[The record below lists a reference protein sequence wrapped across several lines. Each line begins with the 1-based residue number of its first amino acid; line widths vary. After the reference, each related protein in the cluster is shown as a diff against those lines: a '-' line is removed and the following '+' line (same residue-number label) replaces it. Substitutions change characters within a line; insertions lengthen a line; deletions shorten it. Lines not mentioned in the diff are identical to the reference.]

1 MNPTDQVGDWRP
13 TGWFDDLDR
22 LNAFVADDRRAPD
35 DRPWI
40 LSNMVSTLDGSAV
53 GPDGR
58 SGALAGPDDR
68 QALIGYRSIAD
79 AIIVGAG
86 TARTEGYRS
95 PRFRKEILQQR
106 LDAGADDLPLLVLV
120 SNSARFAIEPSLV
133 AFGKRLVLAVPTLRA
148 EMAAEQYP
156 EATLLLSPGDQ
167 VDLHETLR
175 QLRSLGVHIALTE
188 GGPTLLGAM
197 LAAHVV
203 DEYNLT
209 LAPRLSGNRRT
220 PVTGST
226 QFDSQQWRLHRSV
239 AIGDDL
245 FLRYLT
251 TSRRS

>member
-1 MNPTDQVGDWRP
+1 MSSPERLSHPRP
-13 TGWFDDLDR
+13 TGWFDDLDH
-22 LNAFVADDRRAPD
+22 LNTFVADDRRAPA

-95 PRFRKEILQQR
+95 PRFRKEIVQQR
-106 LDAGADDLPLLVLV
+106 LAVGADDLPLLVLV
-120 SNSARFAIEPSLV
+120 SNSAQFAAEPSLV
-133 AFGKRLVLAVPTLRA
+133 EFGQRLVLSVPASAADRAVA
-148 EMAAEQYP
+148 QYP
-156 EATLLLSPGDQ
+156 GATLILSPGLQ
-167 VDLHETLR
+167 VDLQEMLR
-175 QLRSLGVHIALTE
+175 QLRGLGVRVALTE
-188 GGPTLLGAM
+188 GGPTLLGA
-197 LAAHVV
+197 LIAAHVV

-209 LAPRLSGNRRT
+209 LAPRLAGHRRV
-220 PVTGST
+220 PVTGT
-226 QFDSQQWRLHRSV
+226 AEFDSQVWRMHRSI

-245 FLRYLT
+245 YLRYR
-251 TSRRS
+251 TSG